1 MVTIEADSISQN
13 GDSTFSTPLTRE
25 ALYELVWSEPMLK
38 VAARF
43 NVSSSYMARICT
55 LLNVPRPK
63 RGYWAKLAVGKAPP
77 KPLLPDARA
86 GDELVW
92 SRSGEYIHVDKPLPR
107 PPSTPPRRRT
117 KMSSTRPGQ
126 HHLIKGAKEHFEAG
140 RLSFDSQYL
149 KPTKKL
155 LVDLVV
161 SRTGLEKAM
170 SFANELF
177 LALEDKGYHVVIA
190 PHSEHLHRV
199 DVDEHAEPRKNRG
212 YDNNLWS
219 PWRCT
224 VVYIGTLAIGLT
236 IIEMSEEVEVRYV
249 NGKYIRESD
258 YVLPKRGGNRYTWT
272 TKKDYPTGRL
282 CLQAYSPY
290 WRAKWIKQWRET
302 KKRDLENQIK
312 SIVKELEQAAG
323 PVARLVEEGERQA
336 EIERQRWE
344 AQKERW
350 SREEAER
357 KAAKALKESREE
369 LFQII
374 DAWAEANRIEKF
386 FHDIEKRAVALSENE
401 RFRISERLTLARK
414 LIGSVDALD
423 YFINWRSPEGR

>member
-1 MVTIEADSISQN
+1 M
-13 GDSTFSTPLTRE
+13 
-25 ALYELVWSEPMLK
+25 
-38 VAARF
+38 
-43 NVSSSYMARICT
+43 
-55 LLNVPRPK
+55 
-63 RGYWAKLAVGKAPP
+63 
-77 KPLLPDARA
+77 
-86 GDELVW
+86 
-92 SRSGEYIHVDKPLPR
+92 
-107 PPSTPPRRRT
+107 
-117 KMSSTRPGQ
+117 
-126 HHLIKGAKEHFEAG
+126 IKGAKEHFEAG
-140 RLSFDSQYL
+140 RLSLDSQYL

-161 SRTGLEKAM
+161 SRTGLEKAI

-177 LALEDKGYHVVIA
+177 LVLEDKGYRVVIA
-190 PHSEHLHRV
+190 PKSEHLHRA

-212 YDNNLWS
+212 YNNLWS

-258 YVLPKRGGNRYTWT
+258 YVPPKRGENRYTWT
-272 TKKDYPTGRL
+272 IKKNYPTGRL

-290 WRAKWIKQWRET
+290 WRTKWIKQWRET
-302 KKRDLENQIK
+302 KKRDLEEQIK
-312 SIVKELEQAAG
+312 SIVKELKQAAG

-350 SREEAER
+350 RREEAER
-357 KAAKALKESREE
+357 KAAKALKESSEE

-374 DAWAEANRIEKF
+374 DAWAEANRIKEF
-386 FHDIEKRAVALSENE
+386 FQDIEKRAVSLSGDE
-401 RFRISERLTLARK
+401 RSRISERLKLARK
-414 LIGSVDALD
+414 FIGSVDALD
-423 YFINWRSPEGR
+423 YFINWRLPEER

>member
-1 MVTIEADSISQN
+1 MATEEADSISQN
-13 GDSTFSTPLTRE
+13 IDSTFSTPLKRE

-55 LLNVPRPK
+55 LLNVPRPE

-77 KPLLPDARA
+77 KSPLPDARP

-92 SRSGEYIHVDKPLPR
+92 SRDGEHIRVDKPLPH
-107 PPSTPPRRRT
+107 PPSRPPRRRT
-117 KMSSTRPGQ
+117 KMSSTRPSQ

-161 SRTGLEKAM
+161 SRSGLEKAV

-177 LALEDKGYHVVIA
+177 LALEDKGYRVVIA
-190 PHSEHLHRV
+190 PKSEHLQRADV
-199 DVDEHAEPRKNRG
+199 DVHEKPRKNRG
-212 YDNNLWS
+212 YDNLWS

-258 YVLPKRGGNRYTWT
+258 YVPPKRGENRYTWT
-272 TKKDYPTGRL
+272 TKKDYSTGRL

-302 KKRDLENQIK
+302 KKRDLEKQIK
-312 SIVKELEQAAG
+312 SIGKELEQAAG

-344 AQKERW
+344 AQQERW
-350 SREEAER
+350 RREEAER
-357 KAAKALKESREE
+357 KAAKSLKASREE

-374 DAWAEANRIEKF
+374 DAWAEANRIEEF
-386 FHDIEKRAVALSENE
+386 FHDIEKKAVILSENE
-401 RFRISERLTLARK
+401 RLRISERLKLARK

-423 YFINWRSPEGR
+423 YFINWRSPEER